1 MVGRVGKESLA
12 AAGAANSVY
21 FLIVLIGIGI
31 FTAIAPLIS
40 IAIQCKRAKH
50 YKCFRYMKT
59 GVGLAYPAFA
69 GIGRILSL
77 LTYNF
82 EWFGQQPEVTVLV
95 KLFMWALIISTL
107 PLLLFMNAKQFTDGL
122 GFTRI
127 ATEITLLGLLIN
139 IVLNVGFIYGR
150 WGFPAWGLFG
160 AGISTLIARVFM
172 DAFIYLYILRSKF
185 FAGYLQLSQAYSWID
200 FAISGK

>member
-1 MVGRVGKESLA
+1 MVWPA
-12 AAGAANSVY
+12 A
-21 FLIVLIGIGI
+21 LK
-31 FTAIAPLIS
+31 IA
-40 IAIQCKRAKH
+40 
-50 YKCFRYMKT
+50 
-59 GVGLAYPAFA
+59 
-69 GIGRILSL
+69 
-77 LTYNF
+77 
-82 EWFGQQPEVTVLV
+82 VLV
-95 KLFMWALIISTL
+95 KPFMWALIISTL

-172 DAFIYLYILRSKF
+172 AVFIYLYILRSKF
-185 FAGYLQLSQAYSWID
+185 FAGYRQLSQAYSWINFPYIFFFQAND
-200 FAISGK
+200 CQSLPSGFQYFFLSRCLYYSGITYRPYGYNATGCAPGFAFECCIGYVYDGYRSFCWWGDTWWVMPMEGETGLM